1 MSSKVID
8 RVVALLARGY
18 PQGIPRQD
26 YFPLLALLT
35 RWLAE
40 DEVVAI
46 AQMVLR
52 GSESDG
58 EAATASVPEIKAAIH
73 VVTQTE
79 LTDQEIDR
87 VAARL
92 ATAGW
97 PTAEPA
103 NRLQLSEPAR

>member
-8 RVVALLARGY
+8 KVLALLAQGY

-35 RWLAE
+35 RSLAE

-52 GSESDG
+52 GSGSDG
-58 EAATASVPEIKAAIH
+58 DTETASVPEIRAAIH
-73 VVTQTE
+73 VVTETE
-79 LTDQEIDR
+79 LTGEEIDR

-92 ATAGW
+92 AAAGW
-97 PTAEPA
+97 PLAA
-103 NRLQLSEPAR
+103 PAR